1 MSEVRGDA
9 SPAEI
14 QSFDR
19 EIGRRFQKFAGA
31 YWSGDSARQA
41 WFWTLALG
49 GTLVLRLAVDVA
61 NNRWNRW
68 FFDALERRDAAS
80 VGLAILAF
88 FLLVAC
94 IAAVGVAIVITRE
107 TLQVRWREWCT
118 QRLLDMWL
126 RNRRFYKLTMV
137 PDAMPNPEYRI
148 SDDARMATE
157 PLTDFAIG
165 LFTATLAATT
175 FAGILWS
182 VGGSLDVSIG
192 STSFTI
198 PAFMVFGAL
207 IYGIT
212 ASALIPIV
220 GKRLSGVAAAKN
232 EAEALFRAD
241 MIRLREN
248 AEGVVL
254 AGGDRDARTQLGRT
268 YGQVVRQWLA
278 LVRQHGNVTWVMN
291 ASSAMVPVVPLI
303 MCAPKYLAGQLSLGE
318 VMQIASAFIQVQM
331 AISWL
336 VDNYSRLAEWFASA
350 RRIVELID
358 AFESVEQPTSAGSAR
373 LKREEAPVGQIGLQ
387 KVSLFDPTG
396 KPLIEGADLQIKPGD
411 RVYLSGESGSGKSVL
426 MRALSG
432 LWPWGTGTISLSGQA
447 SLGFVSRNSFMPSG
461 TLREALLYP
470 APAGAHADEILQKAL
485 TLSGLSH
492 LTGRLDETGRW
503 SQSLAAGERQ
513 RLAMARLIVQK
524 PDVIIL
530 EDAVSAF
537 VGTERRSM
545 LETLFA
551 ACPASTVINLGGG
564 EVVRPLFI
572 RHVALEKLDGRPSRL
587 REIHSASLDNREPAG
602 LSSGGE
608 GNATEK
614 AMT

>member
-31 YWSGDSARQA
+31 YWNGDSARQA
-41 WFWTLALG
+41 WFWTLAIG

-68 FFDALERRDAAS
+68 FFDALERRDGAS
-80 VGLAILAF
+80 VGLAIMAF
-88 FLLVAC
+88 GLLVAC

-118 QRLLDMWL
+118 QRLLDKWL
-126 RNRRFYKLTMV
+126 ANRRFYKLTMV

-148 SDDARMATE
+148 SDDVRMATE

-192 STSFTI
+192 ETSFTI

-207 IYGIT
+207 IYGVT

-254 AGGDRDARTQLGRT
+254 AGGDRDARSQLGRT
-268 YGQVVRQWLA
+268 YGDVVRQWLA

-358 AFESVEQPTSAGSAR
+358 AFESVERPASADAPLLS
-373 LKREEAPVGQIGLQ
+373 REDAPAGKIGLRD
-387 KVSLFDPTG
+387 VSLFDPVG
-396 KPLIEGADLQIKPGD
+396 KPLIENARLEINPGD
-411 RVYLSGESGSGKSVL
+411 HIYLSGESGSGKSVL
-426 MRALSG
+426 MRALAG
-432 LWPWGTGTISLSGQA
+432 LWPWGRGAIALSSQA
-447 SLGFVSRNSFMPSG
+447 SLGFVSRNSFMPTG

-470 APAGAHADEILQKAL
+470 APAGLHSDEDLKSAL
-485 TLSGLSH
+485 TVSGLAH
-492 LTGRLDETGRW
+492 LAARLGETSRW
-503 SQSLAAGERQ
+503 AQSLAAGERQ
-513 RLAMARLIVQK
+513 RLAIARLVVQK

-537 VGTERRSM
+537 VGAERRVVI
-545 LETLFA
+545 ETLFR
-551 ACPASTVINLGGG
+551 ACGQATIINLGGG
-564 EVVRPLFI
+564 DNVRTLFA
-572 RHVALEKLDGRPSRL
+572 RHVMLERTEGQPSRL
-587 REIHSASLDNREPAG
+587 REITGSALDNPEKVV
-602 LSSGGE
+602 LSS
-608 GNATEK
+608 ATIELAAEK